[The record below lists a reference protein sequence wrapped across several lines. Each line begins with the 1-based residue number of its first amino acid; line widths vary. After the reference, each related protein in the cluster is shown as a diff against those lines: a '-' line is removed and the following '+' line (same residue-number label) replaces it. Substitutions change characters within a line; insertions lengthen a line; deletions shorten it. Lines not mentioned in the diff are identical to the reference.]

1 MISLD
6 THKLHRFSFLF
17 FFFLTF
23 LWAFCTTPLS
33 VCWFLASFRRVC
45 PNKYKL
51 IKNEECIETSWV
63 IELFRYW
70 RQAGHGNVF
79 VNCAHFQVFAV
90 VFTTTACILTL
101 LVGLKSLLLGT
112 AQQFPLTNCCY
123 VCFVCLVWLVGL
135 VWFFIHLVEVK
146 LKKKK

>member
-33 VCWFLASFRRVC
+33 VCWFSASFRRVC

-51 IKNEECIETSWV
+51 IKNEVCIETSWV

-79 VNCAHFQVFAV
+79 VNCAHFQVFASCFYHYCLYSDTV
-90 VFTTTACILTL
+90 SRLKILTAWNCTT
-101 LVGLKSLLLGT
+101 VSTNKLLLRV
-112 AQQFPLTNCCY
+112 L
-123 VCFVCLVWLVGL
+123 CLFGL
-135 VWFFIHLVEVK
+135 VVWFGLVFYPFSWS
-146 LKKKK
+146 